1 MASSFALVQS
11 FAPILQEPIW
21 QQQRDLEASSVE
33 ARIKLAY
40 ARARSLIQTVGMTIE
55 DVRLL
60 KPKFW
65 DFHRHAFTPD
75 SGAWTILTIH
85 WNLCMGTI
93 SQYLPERPDLL
104 PLLQSLERFD
114 TCGEF
119 LLTEL
124 GHGLDARNLETTA
137 TRQADGS
144 FVLNTPNAASAKT
157 MPPSSPFLGMSR
169 TAIVFARLIIDNTDR
184 GVRGFIVP
192 LNDSTGAMCPG
203 VSSTLYPKR
212 AGSKAIDHSST
223 SFHNVLLP
231 AGALL
236 GPTGDSSKD
245 ERNSFLRAIHRVTV
259 GTLCL
264 STSNATILRVSACV
278 AGRYSIQRTVGAPKP
293 VSILSFST
301 QHGPIARALAHAAVF
316 DKYAVESR
324 RLFIENVKKPE
335 IQNVIAGTYKATV
348 IDYTQRILSELVDR
362 CGWQGLFAHNQIS
375 ELWLAEKGNSIAE
388 GDYVVL
394 CIRLASEILL
404 GRYAPPKPR
413 DPQSL
418 LARHEAGVWDEARQ
432 TVAAIK
438 GGHRGK
444 DFNARIL
451 PLSLPLVKATGQR
464 MAYEAARDAVARG
477 GDDENGPPLTQQV
490 LDLYESTCLLEDE
503 SWYVENGLLTR
514 RQLRERQVDAVNAVL
529 PLLEGMINDPAVD
542 AFVSAPMV
550 DQGRLAAFFAALPTY
565 KGPDSGFVVRAR
577 L

>member
-33 ARIKLAY
+33 ARIRLAY
-40 ARARSLIQTVGMTIE
+40 ARARSLVQTVGMTIE

-65 DFHRHAFTPD
+65 DFHRHAFSLD

-119 LLTEL
+119 LLTEIS
-124 GHGLDARNLETTA
+124 HGLDARNLETTA

-144 FVLNTPNAASAKT
+144 FVLNTPNAAAAKA

-203 VSSTLYPKR
+203 VSSTLLPKR
-212 AGSKAIDHSST
+212 AGARAIDHCST
-223 SFHNVLLP
+223 SFHNVILP

-245 ERNSFLRAIHRVTV
+245 ERNSFLRAIRRATI
-259 GTLCL
+259 GALCL
-264 STSNATILRVSACV
+264 STSNATILRISACV
-278 AGRYSIQRTVGAPKP
+278 AGRFSIQRTVGAPKP
-293 VSILSFST
+293 VSIMSFST

-324 RLFIENVKKPE
+324 RLFIENVEKPE
-335 IQNVIAGTYKATV
+335 IQNVIAGTYKSTV
-348 IDYTQRILSELVDR
+348 IDYTQRNLSELIDR

-413 DPQSL
+413 DPNSL

-477 GDDENGPPLTQQV
+477 GDDENGPALTQQV

-542 AFVSAPMV
+542 AFVSAPML
-550 DQGRLAAFFAALPTY
+550 DQGRLTAFFAALPTY
-565 KGPDSGFVVRAR
+565 KGPDSGFAPRPR